1 MNKLS
6 GMEKILGG
14 RLERVSERTIPGEAA
29 VEGVEFIYFS
39 DDRKNKLR
47 RQFRNLTEACNPPN
61 AKYGGVND
69 RGCTIKIPT
78 GEIFHAIGYHGDI
91 DGWRKDIE
99 CSAADLGI
107 LLASISRNCLVISDG
122 RKFRLADCDVEFC

>member
-69 RGCTIKIPT
+69 
-78 GEIFHAIGYHGDI
+78 
-91 DGWRKDIE
+91 
-99 CSAADLGI
+99 
-107 LLASISRNCLVISDG
+107 
-122 RKFRLADCDVEFC
+122 